1 MKYIIASDIHGVSEY
16 MEKLDQFINY
26 EQDNLDGI
34 ILLGDLL
41 NNYRYYEPEEVEKT
55 IELLNKHFKLITCV
69 RGNGDSSYDQERL
82 LFDCLTNYKT
92 IEIDGITFH
101 LTHGHLSEYDSKI
114 ADKNA
119 FVGHTHVYNLEGNII
134 NPGSVGLPRHGSEHT
149 CILYDNKKLYLI
161 DLDSFQILAEKN
173 V

>member
-1 MKYIIASDIHGVSEY
+1 MKYIIASDIHGVYEY

-41 NNYRYYEPEEVEKT
+41 NNYRYYDPEEVEET

-92 IEIDGITFH
+92 IELDGIKFH
-101 LTHGHLSEYDSKI
+101 LTHGHLFEYDSKI
-114 ADKNA
+114 KDDYA
-119 FVGHTHVYNLEGNII
+119 FVGHTHVYNLEGKQI
-134 NPGSVGLPRHGSEHT
+134 NPGSVGLPRHGTEHT
-149 CILYDNKKLYLI
+149 CLLYDNKKLYLI
-161 DLDSFQILAEKN
+161 NLDDYQIITEKN

>member
-16 MEKLDQFINY
+16 MKKLDEFITY
-26 EQDNLDGI
+26 EQDGLDGI

-41 NNYRYYEPEEVEKT
+41 NNYRYYEPKEVEET
-55 IELLNKHFKLITCV
+55 IELLNKHFPLITCV

-82 LFDCLTNYKT
+82 LFDILTNYKT
-92 IEIDGITFH
+92 IELDGITFH
-101 LTHGHLSEYDSKI
+101 LTHGHLFEYDSKI
-114 ADKNA
+114 KDQYA

-134 NPGSVGLPRHGSEHT
+134 NPGSVGLPRHNLEHT
-149 CILYDNKKLYLI
+149 CLLYQNHKISLINLDNYDI
-161 DLDSFQILAEKN
+161 IIEKI